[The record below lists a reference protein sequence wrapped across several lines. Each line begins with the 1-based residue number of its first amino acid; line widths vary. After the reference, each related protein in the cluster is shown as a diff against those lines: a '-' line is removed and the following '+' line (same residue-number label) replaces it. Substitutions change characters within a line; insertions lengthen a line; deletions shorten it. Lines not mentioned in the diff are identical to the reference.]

1 MSASPRISS
10 DPEAM
15 IARRRALLG
24 GSYRLFYDRPVH
36 LVRGEGV
43 WLFDADGRRYLD
55 AYNNIPAVGHSHPHV
70 VEAVHQ
76 QMGRLNTHTR
86 YLHEGILDYSERLLA
101 TFPAEIAQVMYTC
114 TGSEAVDLALRIAR
128 RHTGGTGV
136 VITANAYHGT
146 GTATAEISPMLGP
159 NVPLGAHVR
168 TVEVPPEGET
178 MGERFAEGVHAA
190 FADLKRHGIHPAAFV
205 VDGIFSTD
213 GVRAAPK
220 GFLRPVIDAVH
231 EAGALYLADEV
242 QPGFGRT
249 GEAMWSFLRHG
260 ILPDMVAM
268 GKPMGNGMPIAG
280 VALRPEVGERFGREV
295 RYFNTFGANHVSLAA
310 AGAVLDVIEGEGLMA
325 NAASVGA
332 QLLDALQRLG
342 RESPRVG
349 PARGAGLFLALDIL
363 DEAGEPD
370 AAEAS
375 RIVNSLRDRGILIG
389 ASGPMGNVLK
399 IRPPLPFSAENA
411 DFFVETLRKVLTE
424 RV

>member
-55 AYNNIPAVGHSHPHV
+55 AYNNIPAVGHAHPHV
-70 VEAVHQ
+70 VEAVHR
-76 QMGRLNTHTR
+76 QMSCLNTHTR
-86 YLHEGILDYSERLLA
+86 YLDEGILDYSERLLA
-101 TFPAEIAQVMYTC
+101 TYPAEIGKVMYTC

-128 RHTGGTGV
+128 RHTDGTGI

-159 NVPLGAHVR
+159 NVPLGVHVR

-178 MGERFAEGVHAA
+178 MGERLAEGVRAA
-190 FADLKRHGIHPAAFV
+190 FADLTRHGIRPAAFV

-213 GVRAAPK
+213 GLRAGPK
-220 GFLRPVIDAVH
+220 GFLRPVIEAVH
-231 EAGALYLADEV
+231 EAGALYIADEV
-242 QPGFGRT
+242 QVGFGRT
-249 GEAMWSFLRHG
+249 GEAMWSFQRHG
-260 ILPDMVAM
+260 IVPDMVTM
-268 GKPMGNGMPIAG
+268 GKPMGNGLPIAG

-310 AGAVLDVIEGEGLMA
+310 ANAVLDVIEAEGLMA

-332 QLLDALQRLG
+332 QLLDALAGLG
-342 RESPRVG
+342 LTNAQAGS
-349 PARGAGLFLALDIL
+349 ARGAGLYLALDIL
-363 DEAGEPD
+363 DEAGEPA